1 MSAKT
6 LPLPPKDRRRSQ
18 RKQHVVEA
26 WIISP
31 TATKASERLEVTSV
45 NISRHGVCF
54 SLAREIPEGAFYVI
68 EVLMGEQKIVSEI
81 RVIDCRKDAAGRYDV
96 GGEFC

>member
-1 MSAKT
+1 M
-6 LPLPPKDRRRSQ
+6 
-18 RKQHVVEA
+18 VEA

-31 TATKASERLEVTSV
+31 TATTTAERVEVTSV

-54 SLAREIPEGAFYVI
+54 SLARAIPEGAFYVI

-81 RVIDCRKDAAGRYDV
+81 RVVDCRKDTAGRYDV
-96 GGEFC
+96 GAEFC

>member
-6 LPLPPKDRRRSQ
+6 LPMPAKDRRRSQ
-18 RKQHVVEA
+18 RKEHVVEA

-31 TATKASERLEVTSV
+31 TATKATERVEVTSV

-54 SLAREIPEGAFYVI
+54 SLGRAIPQGAYYVI
-68 EVLMGEQKIVSEI
+68 EVLMGDQNIVSEI
-81 RVIDCRKDAAGRYDV
+81 RVVDCRADAGGRFDV
-96 GGEFC
+96 GAEFC

>member
-1 MSAKT
+1 MSVKT
-6 LPLPPKDRRRSQ
+6 PPPPKDRRRSE

-31 TATKASERLEVTSV
+31 TATRSSEKLEVKSV

-54 SLAREIPEGAFYVI
+54 SLAQTIPEGSYYII

-81 RVIDCRKDAAGRYDV
+81 HVVTCRTDNAGRFDV
-96 GGEFC
+96 GAEFC

>member
-6 LPLPPKDRRRSQ
+6 LSPPPKDRRRSE

-31 TATKASERLEVTSV
+31 TATRQSERVEVTSV

-54 SLAREIPEGAFYVI
+54 SSARAIPPGSFYVI

-81 RVIDCRKDAAGRYDV
+81 RIVECRKDATGRFDV
-96 GGEFC
+96 GAEFC